1 MYKMEYRTL
10 IVEKKNA
17 ILQITFNRTEA
28 RNSINCEFLQELNT
42 ALDYAKEDLEI
53 KIVLLQGKN
62 GVFCSG
68 MDFQE
73 VASIKEKRIF

>member
-1 MYKMEYRTL
+1 MEYRTL

-42 ALDYAKEDLEI
+42 AFY
-53 KIVLLQGKN
+53 
-62 GVFCSG
+62 
-68 MDFQE
+68 
-73 VASIKEKRIF
+73 KEKMVYFAVGWIFRKLHL